1 MEYRRAIRHAA
12 TEAAKGAASG
22 CITHF
27 LIGVAAAAL
36 LGGAAH
42 NWGLSGAVV
51 FFSGAHRYLSCHGVN
66 LGGRKRR
73 SYSCINAGITH
84 GSRIQFLLTY
94 YEGGCGRCRE
104 LR

>member
-36 LGGAAH
+36 LGGGAH
-42 NWGLSGAVV
+42 YWGLSGAVV
-51 FFSGAHRYLSCHGVN
+51 FLVVLIA
-66 LGGRKRR
+66 
-73 SYSCINAGITH
+73 I
-84 GSRIQFLLTY
+84 FLATVLIPGKK
-94 YEGGCGRCRE
+94 EKK
-104 LR
+104 L

>member
-51 FFSGAHRYLSCHGVN
+51 FLVVLIA
-66 LGGRKRR
+66 
-73 SYSCINAGITH
+73 I
-84 GSRIQFLLTY
+84 FLATVLIPGKK
-94 YEGGCGRCRE
+94 EKK
-104 LR
+104 L